1 MIVSESCNVL
11 GNVSENAKVF
21 EMTK

>member
-11 GNVSENAKVF
+11 GDVSENAKVF